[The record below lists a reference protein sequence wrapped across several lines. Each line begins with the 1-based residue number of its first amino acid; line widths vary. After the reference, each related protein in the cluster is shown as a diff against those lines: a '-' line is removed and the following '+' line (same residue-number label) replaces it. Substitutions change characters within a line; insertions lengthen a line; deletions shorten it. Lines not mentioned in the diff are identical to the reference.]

1 MQLQRIR
8 YMATLPRRWWRS
20 KGFGIHSPFAFEYVN
35 EVIAQPCH
43 YYAYSETDIV
53 AKRCRV
59 SRRLTR
65 LLSRVA
71 IRCWSPSAVCLG
83 TDSWVE
89 EVLKASR
96 SDIAILRA
104 PRTDT
109 AMFILG
115 NVHMPEVAFLS
126 PLDAISSCEA
136 TIVLLGVNEPHSASA
151 TAFSRL
157 KQELQ
162 HGMTFSDGYTAIVIT
177 NSKLPR
183 QDFILRL

>member
-1 MQLQRIR
+1 
-8 YMATLPRRWWRS
+8 
-20 KGFGIHSPFAFEYVN
+20 
-35 EVIAQPCH
+35 
-43 YYAYSETDIV
+43 
-53 AKRCRV
+53 
-59 SRRLTR
+59 
-65 LLSRVA
+65 
-71 IRCWSPSAVCLG
+71 
-83 TDSWVE
+83 
-89 EVLKASR
+89 
-96 SDIAILRA
+96 
-104 PRTDT
+104 
-109 AMFILG
+109 MFILG